1 MKKILSALLC
11 SVLIFTLAGC
21 ERSGVSKDNDS
32 KEVINETVKDEDK
45 EETTEATT
53 DEAVKEPA
61 EEPVEKT
68 VEEKDEETVEKTVE
82 EKDEKTAEE
91 TVEKKDEEIKT
102 KEVVLYF
109 SDDQAMYLVG
119 QKRNI
124 EEVTA
129 KAIILELIKGPSRLE
144 GEEELYET
152 LPSKLELLDVQVKE
166 GIASVDFS
174 GDSIQAISGGSTG
187 EGMALYSIINTL
199 ISDNNL
205 GITKVQFLVDGKKVE
220 SIKGHFDVSVPL
232 SEDKDMMKK

>member
-1 MKKILSALLC
+1 MVANMKKILSAILC
-11 SVLIFTLAGC
+11 SVLIFTLSGC
-21 ERSGVSKDNDS
+21 EKSEVKNDNDS
-32 KEVINETVKDEDK
+32 KVVIKETVKDEDK
-45 EETTEATT
+45 EATKEETKEETKEVIS
-53 DEAVKEPA
+53 DEAVKETPK
-61 EEPVEKT
+61 VI
-68 VEEKDEETVEKTVE
+68 DE
-82 EKDEKTAEE
+82 A
-91 TVEKKDEEIKT
+91 IKT

-124 EEVTA
+124 EELTA

-152 LPSKLELLDVQVKE
+152 LPSKLKLLDVQVKE

-199 ISDNNL
+199 VSDDNL
-205 GITKVQFLVDGKKVE
+205 GITKVQFLVDGKKVD
-220 SIKGHFDVSVPL
+220 SIKGHYDVSVPMI
-232 SEDKDMMKK
+232 EDKDMIKK

>member
-32 KEVINETVKDEDK
+32 KDVINETVKDEDK

-61 EEPVEKT
+61 EESVEKT

-82 EKDEKTAEE
+82 EKDEKTAEG

-119 QKRNI
+119 EKRNI

-174 GDSIQAISGGSTG
+174 GDSLQAISGGSTG

-205 GITKVQFLVDGKKVE
+205 GITKVQFLVDGKKVD
-220 SIKGHFDVSVPL
+220 SIKGHFDVSEPL
-232 SEDKDMMKK
+232 SEDKDMIEK